1 MIINVYSQIT
11 NALHEYCI
19 PTLYNDTVLM
29 WNILCNRIILVM
41 HVWNNMKEKPEI
53 VLVVLLLQTMQL

>member
-19 PTLYNDTVLM
+19 PTLYNDTGFNVKHFVQQNYFVLM
-29 WNILCNRIILVM
+29 PDENI
-41 HVWNNMKEKPEI
+41 MKEKPEI
-53 VLVVLLLQTMQL
+53 VL